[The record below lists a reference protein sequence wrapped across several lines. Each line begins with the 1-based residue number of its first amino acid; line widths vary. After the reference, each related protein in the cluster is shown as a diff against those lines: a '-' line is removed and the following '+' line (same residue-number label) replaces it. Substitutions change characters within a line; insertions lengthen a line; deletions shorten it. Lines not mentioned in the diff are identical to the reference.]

1 MSFAEYLSINWPLL
15 LVVIV
20 IIVVV
25 NTTVLFTKRS
35 LYCLL
40 ISTLFILSLSIVDYI
55 ESYLANLETFSIW
68 RSILTAAKYSL
79 LPFVLSF
86 IGYSRYKTSWKSIL
100 LVHGPAIVF
109 AIICFIS
116 IPTGIVFGFDAD
128 ANTFIRGPLGYFP
141 FIVPFLYLGFTFYL
155 EVRGG
160 KRGLDD
166 LLPIISIAFF
176 ASLAV
181 ILALFL
187 DYIFERWVYTTIAV
201 GVLMYCVFQL
211 QQISKH
217 DALTGLLNRQTYYH
231 DVSKYVNG
239 IKCIISIDMNG
250 LKIINDTEGHEAGD
264 KALINIAK
272 ALLKA
277 TSTKEKVYRMGGDE
291 FIVLSKRNKEDV
303 EILIDRIRLE
313 MKENKCNVSIGYAYR
328 VTGMKYGEAFKVA
341 DEMMYIEKNKYYSS
355 LDN

>member
-1 MSFAEYLSINWPLL
+1 MSFEGYLAFNWPLVL
-15 LVVIV
+15 IVVA

-25 NTTVLFTKRS
+25 NTTVLFSKRY

-40 ISTLFILSLSIVDYI
+40 ISALLILSLSIVDYI
-55 ESYLANLETFSIW
+55 ENYLSNLESFTIW
-68 RSILTAAKYSL
+68 RSILTAFKYSL

-86 IGYSRYKTSWKSIL
+86 AGYSKNRFSWKGVL
-100 LVHGPAIVF
+100 LTHGPAILF
-109 AIICFIS
+109 LILCFVS
-116 IPTGIVFGFDAD
+116 IPTGIVFGF
-128 ANTFIRGPLGYFP
+128 NTNNNSFIRGPLGYLP
-141 FIVPFLYLGFTFYL
+141 FIVPILYLGFLIFL
-155 EVRGG
+155 EVKGG
-160 KRGLDD
+160 KRGFDD
-166 LLPIISIAFF
+166 LLPIISIAVF
-176 ASLAV
+176 ASLAT
-181 ILALFL
+181 ILPLFL
-187 DYIFERWVYTTIAV
+187 DSVFERWVYTTIAV
-201 GVLMYCVFQL
+201 GLLMYCIFQL

-231 DVSKYVNG
+231 DVSKHVNG

-250 LKIINDTEGHEAGD
+250 LKIVNDTDGHEAGD
-264 KALINIAK
+264 KALVNIAK
-272 ALLKA
+272 ALIEA
-277 TSTKEKVYRMGGDE
+277 TSTKERVYRMGGDE

-303 EILIDRIRLE
+303 EILVDRIRLK